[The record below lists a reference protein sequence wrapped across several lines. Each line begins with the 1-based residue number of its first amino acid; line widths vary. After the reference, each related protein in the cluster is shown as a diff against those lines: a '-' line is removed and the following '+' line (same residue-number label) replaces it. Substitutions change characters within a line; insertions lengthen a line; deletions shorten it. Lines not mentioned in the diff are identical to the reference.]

1 MQAARRRMTS
11 LSLDSAATE
20 TLAEIWATTAPS
32 ALSQEKAEEVEE
44 VKAPLTWAPTTPLTF
59 ADLEKDE
66 SMADELSEIE
76 DMDVEDQ
83 ASERYRLLHRVAC
96 KRGYLQYIDPTS
108 GYTVFTKLFL
118 ERRAC
123 CGYRCRHCPWGH
135 KNVPKDSKKNLEW

>member
-1 MQAARRRMTS
+1 MAVLGHEIFS
-11 LSLDSAATE
+11 FGGNDGSE
-20 TLAEIWATTAPS
+20 TTNSFQTLNMSWNAS
-32 ALSQEKAEEVEE
+32 SQEKAAEVEE
-44 VKAPLTWAPTTPLTF
+44 VKAPPTWAPTTPLTL

-66 SMADELSEIE
+66 TMANELSEIE
-76 DMDVEDQ
+76 DMDFEDQ